1 MKLVIALPLVIWS
14 AVAQAFDWSTPVAV
28 THQGEPLEV
37 RLEVTNLA
45 PVTATQLFPLL
56 ASETAFTERGI
67 DRPEY
72 LSGLTYA
79 VDATRG
85 RVALVIRT
93 ATAWTQPDL
102 TTLVEVFTPAGPVL
116 IPVSVQ
122 VAQKPTA
129 SSVVATE
136 EPIRESPVEAPVV
149 SPAVEGIKPSV
160 ETEGNASNQNVAD
173 VTKPRQQTL
182 LVQNG
187 STLWRLAKRVQPPN
201 LTIEQVMMALYDEN
215 PSAFEYNNVNAL
227 EKGKTLVIPTQ
238 ARMEQESALN
248 AKQRFDAHMKAP
260 KQDFPR
266 TTPSMPPVVT
276 ATTVPAVTS
285 AEPEVVVEEPAEAK
299 SEPAPTLIQDPI
311 VSSDTPSEV
320 RPMKQEPV
328 DSIATLTSQVVTV
341 IAPEVTELLE
351 KITYLESKLDAM
363 DAKVEAIRSEAKES
377 RQVSQPLAQRQK
389 EQPSTEFDIE
399 EWLPTWEQIDAF
411 FATELGKG
419 VIEEWLPTREQID
432 AFFATELGK
441 GVLIF
446 VAVVI
451 LMWLGLRVYSRQEP
465 MQTASNREPSAS
477 PLAQVAPTESLSMA
491 AEIQAPATSDV
502 GSEAL
507 ESAIERLK
515 SKIEDPAKVQ
525 EAEEL
530 YSAGDDSLID
540 AFSADALNQNPEWGE
555 DPDDEADVAA
565 HQLELAQNYLDMGM
579 TQTAIELLQR
589 VSVSPDQASAE
600 KARALLDVHQ
610 S

>member
-14 AVAQAFDWSTPVAV
+14 VVAQAFDWSTPVAV

-45 PVTATQLFPLL
+45 PVSATQLFPLL

-79 VDATRG
+79 VDTTGG

-129 SSVVATE
+129 ASVVATE
-136 EPIRESPVEAPVV
+136 EPKRESSVEAPVV
-149 SPAVEGIKPSV
+149 SPAVEGTKPSV
-160 ETEGNASNQNVAD
+160 ETEENARNQNGAD
-173 VTKPRQQTL
+173 VVKPRQQTL

-215 PSAFEYNNVNAL
+215 PGAFEYNNVNAL
-227 EKGKTLVIPTQ
+227 EKGKTLVIPSQ

-266 TTPSMPPVVT
+266 TTPSRPQAITATPEPVVT
-276 ATTVPAVTS
+276 P

-299 SEPAPTLIQDPI
+299 SEPAPTVKQDPS
-311 VSSDTPSEV
+311 VSSDTPTDTQS
-320 RPMKQEPV
+320 MKQEPV
-328 DSIATLTSQVVTV
+328 DSIATLAPQVVTV
-341 IAPEVTELLE
+341 ITPEVTELLE
-351 KITYLESKLDAM
+351 KITSLESKLDAM

-377 RQVSQPLAQRQK
+377 RQVSQPLPQRQV
-389 EQPSTEFDIE
+389 EQPSTEFD
-399 EWLPTWEQIDAF
+399 L
-411 FATELGKG
+411 
-419 VIEEWLPTREQID
+419 EEWLPTREQID

-451 LMWLGLRVYSRQEP
+451 LMWLGLRVYGRQEP
-465 MQTASNREPSAS
+465 MQTASRRAPSAP
-477 PLAQVAPTESLSMA
+477 PLAEAAPTESLSVA
-491 AEIQAPATSDV
+491 AEIQGPATSDV

-515 SKIEDPAKVQ
+515 SKIEDPAKFQ

>member
-14 AVAQAFDWSTPVAV
+14 VVAQAFDWSTPVAV

-45 PVTATQLFPLL
+45 PVSATQLFPLL

-79 VDATRG
+79 VDTTGG

-116 IPVSVQ
+116 IPISVQ

-136 EPIRESPVEAPVV
+136 EPKPESSVEAPVV
-149 SPAVEGIKPSV
+149 SPAVEGTKSSV
-160 ETEGNASNQNVAD
+160 ETEENARNQNGAD
-173 VTKPRQQTL
+173 VVNPRQQTL

-215 PSAFEYNNVNAL
+215 PGAFEYNNVNAL
-227 EKGKTLVIPTQ
+227 EKGKTLVIPSQ

-266 TTPSMPPVVT
+266 TTPSRPQAITATPEPVVT
-276 ATTVPAVTS
+276 P

-299 SEPAPTLIQDPI
+299 SEPAPTVKQDPS
-311 VSSDTPSEV
+311 VRSDTPTDTQS
-320 RPMKQEPV
+320 MKQEPV
-328 DSIATLTSQVVTV
+328 DSIATLAPQVVTV
-341 IAPEVTELLE
+341 ITPEVTELLE
-351 KITYLESKLDAM
+351 KITSLESKLDAM

-377 RQVSQPLAQRQK
+377 RQVSQPLPQRQM
-389 EQPSTEFDIE
+389 EQPSTELD
-399 EWLPTWEQIDAF
+399 L
-411 FATELGKG
+411 
-419 VIEEWLPTREQID
+419 EEWLPTREQID

-451 LMWLGLRVYSRQEP
+451 LMWLGLRVYGRQEP
-465 MQTASNREPSAS
+465 MQTASHRVPSAP
-477 PLAQVAPTESLSMA
+477 PLAEAAPAESLRAA

-515 SKIEDPAKVQ
+515 SKIEDPAKFQ

>member
-14 AVAQAFDWSTPVAV
+14 VVAQAFDWSTPVAV

-45 PVTATQLFPLL
+45 PVSATQLFPLL

-79 VDATRG
+79 VDTTGG
-85 RVALVIRT
+85 RIALVIRT

-136 EPIRESPVEAPVV
+136 ESKRESSVEASVV
-149 SPAVEGIKPSV
+149 SPAVEGTKPSV
-160 ETEGNASNQNVAD
+160 ETEENARKKNGAD
-173 VTKPRQQTL
+173 VVKPRQQTL

-215 PSAFEYNNVNAL
+215 SGAFEYNNVNAL
-227 EKGKTLVIPTQ
+227 EKGKTLVIPSQ

-266 TTPSMPPVVT
+266 TTPSRPQAITATPEPVVT
-276 ATTVPAVTS
+276 PV
-285 AEPEVVVEEPAEAK
+285 EPEVVVEESAEAK
-299 SEPAPTLIQDPI
+299 SEPAPTVEQDPS
-311 VSSDTPSEV
+311 VSSDTPTDTQS
-320 RPMKQEPV
+320 MKQEPV
-328 DSIATLTSQVVTV
+328 DSIATLVPQVVTV
-341 IAPEVTELLE
+341 ITPEVTELLE
-351 KITYLESKLDAM
+351 KITSLESKLDAM

-377 RQVSQPLAQRQK
+377 RQVSQPLPQRQM
-389 EQPSTEFDIE
+389 EQPSTEFD
-399 EWLPTWEQIDAF
+399 L
-411 FATELGKG
+411 
-419 VIEEWLPTREQID
+419 EEWLPTREQID

-451 LMWLGLRVYSRQEP
+451 LMWLGLRVYGRQEP
-465 MQTASNREPSAS
+465 MQTASHRA
-477 PLAQVAPTESLSMA
+477 PLAPPLAEAAPTESLSA
-491 AEIQAPATSDV
+491 ATEIQAPVTGDV

-515 SKIEDPAKVQ
+515 SKIEDPAKFQ

>member
-14 AVAQAFDWSTPVAV
+14 VVAQAFDWSTPVAV

-45 PVTATQLFPLL
+45 PVSATQLFPLL

-79 VDATRG
+79 VDTTGG

-136 EPIRESPVEAPVV
+136 EPKRESSVEAPVV
-149 SPAVEGIKPSV
+149 SPAVEGTKPSV
-160 ETEGNASNQNVAD
+160 ETEENARNQNGAD
-173 VTKPRQQTL
+173 VVKPRQQTL

-215 PSAFEYNNVNAL
+215 PGAFEYNNVNAL
-227 EKGKTLVIPTQ
+227 EKGKTLVIPSQ

-266 TTPSMPPVVT
+266 TTPSRPQAITATPEPVVT
-276 ATTVPAVTS
+276 P

-299 SEPAPTLIQDPI
+299 SEPAPTVKQDPS
-311 VSSDTPSEV
+311 VRSDTPTDTQS
-320 RPMKQEPV
+320 MKQEPV
-328 DSIATLTSQVVTV
+328 DSIATLAPQVVTV
-341 IAPEVTELLE
+341 ITPEVTELLE
-351 KITYLESKLDAM
+351 KITSLESKLDAM

-377 RQVSQPLAQRQK
+377 RQVSQPLPQRQM
-389 EQPSTEFDIE
+389 EQPSTELD
-399 EWLPTWEQIDAF
+399 L
-411 FATELGKG
+411 
-419 VIEEWLPTREQID
+419 EEWLPTREQID

-451 LMWLGLRVYSRQEP
+451 LMWLGLRVYGRQEP
-465 MQTASNREPSAS
+465 MQTASHRAPSAP
-477 PLAQVAPTESLSMA
+477 PLAEAAPAESLRAA

-515 SKIEDPAKVQ
+515 SKIEDPAKFQ

>member
-14 AVAQAFDWSTPVAV
+14 VVAQAFDWSTPVAV

-45 PVTATQLFPLL
+45 PVSATQLFPLL

-79 VDATRG
+79 VDTTGG
-85 RVALVIRT
+85 RIALVIRT

-136 EPIRESPVEAPVV
+136 EPKRESSVEASVV
-149 SPAVEGIKPSV
+149 SPAVEGTKPSV
-160 ETEGNASNQNVAD
+160 ETEENARKKNGAD
-173 VTKPRQQTL
+173 VVKPRQQTL

-215 PSAFEYNNVNAL
+215 PGAFEYNNVNAL
-227 EKGKTLVIPTQ
+227 EKGKTLVIPSQ

-266 TTPSMPPVVT
+266 TTPSRPQAITATPEPVVT
-276 ATTVPAVTS
+276 PV
-285 AEPEVVVEEPAEAK
+285 EPEVVVEESAEAK
-299 SEPAPTLIQDPI
+299 SEPAPTVKQDPS
-311 VSSDTPSEV
+311 VSSDTPTDTQS
-320 RPMKQEPV
+320 MKQEPV
-328 DSIATLTSQVVTV
+328 DSIATLVPQVVTV
-341 IAPEVTELLE
+341 ITPEVTELLE
-351 KITYLESKLDAM
+351 KITSLESKLDAM

-377 RQVSQPLAQRQK
+377 RQVSQPLPQRQM
-389 EQPSTEFDIE
+389 EQPSTEFD
-399 EWLPTWEQIDAF
+399 L
-411 FATELGKG
+411 
-419 VIEEWLPTREQID
+419 EEWLPTREQID

-451 LMWLGLRVYSRQEP
+451 LMWRGLRVYGRQEP
-465 MQTASNREPSAS
+465 MQTDSHRAPSA
-477 PLAQVAPTESLSMA
+477 PLLAEVAPTESLSAA

-515 SKIEDPAKVQ
+515 SKIEDPAKFQ

-579 TQTAIELLQR
+579 TQTAIELLQQ

>member
-14 AVAQAFDWSTPVAV
+14 VVAQAFDWSTPVAV

-37 RLEVTNLA
+37 RLEVTKLA
-45 PVTATQLFPLL
+45 PVSATQLFPLL

-79 VDATRG
+79 VDTTGG
-85 RVALVIRT
+85 RIALVIRT

-136 EPIRESPVEAPVV
+136 ESKRESSVEASVV
-149 SPAVEGIKPSV
+149 SPAVEGTKPSV
-160 ETEGNASNQNVAD
+160 ETEENARKKNGAD
-173 VTKPRQQTL
+173 VVKPRQQTL

-215 PSAFEYNNVNAL
+215 SGAFEYNNVNAL
-227 EKGKTLVIPTQ
+227 EKGKTLVIPSQ

-266 TTPSMPPVVT
+266 TTPSRPQAITATPEPVVT
-276 ATTVPAVTS
+276 PV
-285 AEPEVVVEEPAEAK
+285 EPEVVVEESAEAK
-299 SEPAPTLIQDPI
+299 SEPAPTVEQDPS
-311 VSSDTPSEV
+311 VSSDTPTDTQS
-320 RPMKQEPV
+320 MKQEPV
-328 DSIATLTSQVVTV
+328 DSIATLVPQVVTV
-341 IAPEVTELLE
+341 ITPEVTELLE
-351 KITYLESKLDAM
+351 KITSLESKLDAM

-377 RQVSQPLAQRQK
+377 RQVNQPLPQRQM
-389 EQPSTEFDIE
+389 EQPSTEFD
-399 EWLPTWEQIDAF
+399 L
-411 FATELGKG
+411 
-419 VIEEWLPTREQID
+419 EEWLPTREQID

-451 LMWLGLRVYSRQEP
+451 LMWLGLRVYGRQEP
-465 MQTASNREPSAS
+465 MQTASHRA
-477 PLAQVAPTESLSMA
+477 PLAPPLAEAAPTESLSA
-491 AEIQAPATSDV
+491 ATEIQAPVTGDV

-515 SKIEDPAKVQ
+515 SKIEDPAKFQ

>member
-14 AVAQAFDWSTPVAV
+14 VVAQAFDWSTPVAV

-37 RLEVTNLA
+37 RLEVTKLA
-45 PVTATQLFPLL
+45 PVSATQLFPLL

-136 EPIRESPVEAPVV
+136 EPKRESPAEALVV
-149 SPAVEGIKPSV
+149 SPAVEGTKPSV
-160 ETEGNASNQNVAD
+160 ETEENARNQNGAD
-173 VTKPRQQTL
+173 VVKPRQQTL

-215 PSAFEYNNVNAL
+215 PGAFEYNNVNAL
-227 EKGKTLVIPTQ
+227 EKGKTLVIPSQ

-266 TTPSMPPVVT
+266 TTPSMPPVIT
-276 ATTVPAVTS
+276 ATPEPVVTPV
-285 AEPEVVVEEPAEAK
+285 EPEVVVEESAEAK
-299 SEPAPTLIQDPI
+299 SEPAPTVKQDPS
-311 VSSDTPSEV
+311 VSSDTPTDTQS
-320 RPMKQEPV
+320 MKQEPV
-328 DSIATLTSQVVTV
+328 DSIATLAPQVVTV
-341 IAPEVTELLE
+341 ITPEVTELLE
-351 KITYLESKLDAM
+351 KITSLESKLDAM

-377 RQVSQPLAQRQK
+377 RQVSQPLPQRQM
-389 EQPSTEFDIE
+389 EQPSTEFD
-399 EWLPTWEQIDAF
+399 L
-411 FATELGKG
+411 
-419 VIEEWLPTREQID
+419 EEWLPTREQID

-451 LMWLGLRVYSRQEP
+451 LMWLGLRVYGRQEP
-465 MQTASNREPSAS
+465 MQTASHRA
-477 PLAQVAPTESLSMA
+477 PLAPPLAEAAPTESLSA
-491 AEIQAPATSDV
+491 ATEIQAPVTGDV

-515 SKIEDPAKVQ
+515 SKIEDPAKFQ

>member
-14 AVAQAFDWSTPVAV
+14 VVAQAFDWSTPVAV

-45 PVTATQLFPLL
+45 PVSATQLFPLL

-79 VDATRG
+79 VDTTGG

-136 EPIRESPVEAPVV
+136 EPKPESSVEAPVV
-149 SPAVEGIKPSV
+149 SPAVEGTKPSV
-160 ETEGNASNQNVAD
+160 EAEENARNRNGTD
-173 VTKPRQQTL
+173 VVKPRQQTL

-215 PSAFEYNNVNAL
+215 PGAFEYNNVNAL
-227 EKGKTLVIPTQ
+227 EKGKTLVIPSQ

-266 TTPSMPPVVT
+266 TTPSRPQAITATPEPVVT
-276 ATTVPAVTS
+276 P

-299 SEPAPTLIQDPI
+299 SEPAPTVKQDPS
-311 VSSDTPSEV
+311 VSSDTPTDPQS
-320 RPMKQEPV
+320 MKQEPV
-328 DSIATLTSQVVTV
+328 DSIATLAPQVVTV
-341 IAPEVTELLE
+341 ITPEVTELLE
-351 KITYLESKLDAM
+351 KITSLESKLDAM

-377 RQVSQPLAQRQK
+377 RQVSQPLPQRQM
-389 EQPSTEFDIE
+389 EQPSTEFD
-399 EWLPTWEQIDAF
+399 L
-411 FATELGKG
+411 
-419 VIEEWLPTREQID
+419 EEWLPTREQID

-451 LMWLGLRVYSRQEP
+451 LMWLGLRVYGRQEP
-465 MQTASNREPSAS
+465 MQTASHRAPSAP
-477 PLAQVAPTESLSMA
+477 PLAEAAPTESLSAA
-491 AEIQAPATSDV
+491 AEIQGPSTSDV

-515 SKIEDPAKVQ
+515 SKIEDPAKFQ

>member
-14 AVAQAFDWSTPVAV
+14 VVAQAFDWSTPVAV

-37 RLEVTNLA
+37 RLEVTKLA
-45 PVTATQLFPLL
+45 PVSATQLFPLL

-79 VDATRG
+79 VDTTGG
-85 RVALVIRT
+85 RIALVIRT

-136 EPIRESPVEAPVV
+136 EPKRESSVEASVV
-149 SPAVEGIKPSV
+149 SPAVEGTKPSV
-160 ETEGNASNQNVAD
+160 ETEENARNQNGAD
-173 VTKPRQQTL
+173 VVKPRQQTL

-215 PSAFEYNNVNAL
+215 PGAFEYNNVNAL
-227 EKGKTLVIPTQ
+227 EKGKTLVIPSQ

-328 DSIATLTSQVVTV
+328 DSIATLAPQVVTV
-341 IAPEVTELLE
+341 ITPEVTELLE
-351 KITYLESKLDAM
+351 KITSLESKLDAM

-377 RQVSQPLAQRQK
+377 RQVNQPLPQRQM
-389 EQPSTEFDIE
+389 EQPSTEFD
-399 EWLPTWEQIDAF
+399 L
-411 FATELGKG
+411 
-419 VIEEWLPTREQID
+419 EEWLPTREQID

-451 LMWLGLRVYSRQEP
+451 LMWLGLRVYGRQEP
-465 MQTASNREPSAS
+465 MQTASHRAPSAP
-477 PLAQVAPTESLSMA
+477 PLAEAAPTESLSA
-491 AEIQAPATSDV
+491 ASEIQAPETSDV

-515 SKIEDPAKVQ
+515 SKIEDPAKFQ

-565 HQLELAQNYLDMGM
+565 HQLELAENYLDMGM
-579 TQTAIELLQR
+579 IQTAIELLQR

>member
-14 AVAQAFDWSTPVAV
+14 VVAQAFDWSTPVAV

-37 RLEVTNLA
+37 RLEVTKLA
-45 PVTATQLFPLL
+45 PVSATQLFPLL

-79 VDATRG
+79 VDTTGG
-85 RVALVIRT
+85 RIALVIRT

-215 PSAFEYNNVNAL
+215 PGAFEYNNVNAL
-227 EKGKTLVIPTQ
+227 EKGKTLVIPSQ

-266 TTPSMPPVVT
+266 TTPSRPQAITATPEPVVT
-276 ATTVPAVTS
+276 PV
-285 AEPEVVVEEPAEAK
+285 EPEVVVEESAEAK
-299 SEPAPTLIQDPI
+299 SEPAPTVEQDPS
-311 VSSDTPSEV
+311 VSSDTPTDTQS
-320 RPMKQEPV
+320 MKQEPV
-328 DSIATLTSQVVTV
+328 DSIATLVPQVVTV
-341 IAPEVTELLE
+341 ITPEVTELLE
-351 KITYLESKLDAM
+351 KITSLESKLDAM

-377 RQVSQPLAQRQK
+377 RQVNQPLPQRQM
-389 EQPSTEFDIE
+389 EQPSTEFD
-399 EWLPTWEQIDAF
+399 L
-411 FATELGKG
+411 
-419 VIEEWLPTREQID
+419 EEWLPTREQID

>member
-14 AVAQAFDWSTPVAV
+14 VVAQAFDWSTPVAV

-45 PVTATQLFPLL
+45 PVSATQLFPLL

-79 VDATRG
+79 VDTTGG
-85 RVALVIRT
+85 RIALVIRT

-129 SSVVATE
+129 ASVVATE
-136 EPIRESPVEAPVV
+136 EPKRESSVEAPVV
-149 SPAVEGIKPSV
+149 SPAVEGTKPSV
-160 ETEGNASNQNVAD
+160 ETEENARNQNGAD
-173 VTKPRQQTL
+173 VVKPRQQTL

-215 PSAFEYNNVNAL
+215 PGAFEYNNVNAL
-227 EKGKTLVIPTQ
+227 EKGKTLVIPSQ

-266 TTPSMPPVVT
+266 TTPSKSQAITATPEPVVT
-276 ATTVPAVTS
+276 P
-285 AEPEVVVEEPAEAK
+285 AEPEVMVEEPAEAK
-299 SEPAPTLIQDPI
+299 SEPAPTVKQDPS
-311 VSSDTPSEV
+311 VSSDTPTDTLS
-320 RPMKQEPV
+320 MKQEPV
-328 DSIATLTSQVVTV
+328 DSIATLAPQVVTV
-341 IAPEVTELLE
+341 ITPEVTELLE
-351 KITYLESKLDAM
+351 KITSLESKLDAM

-377 RQVSQPLAQRQK
+377 RQVSQPLPQRQM
-389 EQPSTEFDIE
+389 EQPSTEFD
-399 EWLPTWEQIDAF
+399 L
-411 FATELGKG
+411 
-419 VIEEWLPTREQID
+419 EEWLPTREQID

-451 LMWLGLRVYSRQEP
+451 LMWLGLRVYGRQEP
-465 MQTASNREPSAS
+465 MQTASHRAPSAP
-477 PLAQVAPTESLSMA
+477 PLAEAAPTESLSA
-491 AEIQAPATSDV
+491 ASEIQAPETSDV

-515 SKIEDPAKVQ
+515 SKIEDPAKFQ

-565 HQLELAQNYLDMGM
+565 HQLELAENYLDMGM
-579 TQTAIELLQR
+579 IQTAIELLQR

>member
-14 AVAQAFDWSTPVAV
+14 VVAQAFDWSTPVAV

-37 RLEVTNLA
+37 RLEVTKLA
-45 PVTATQLFPLL
+45 PVSATQLFPLL

-79 VDATRG
+79 VDTTGG
-85 RVALVIRT
+85 RIALVIRT

-136 EPIRESPVEAPVV
+136 EPIREPPVEAPVV
-149 SPAVEGIKPSV
+149 SPAVEGTKPIV

-215 PSAFEYNNVNAL
+215 PGAFEYNNVNAL
-227 EKGKTLVIPTQ
+227 EKGKTLVIPSQ

-266 TTPSMPPVVT
+266 TTPSMPPVIT
-276 ATTVPAVTS
+276 ATPEPVVTP

-299 SEPAPTLIQDPI
+299 SEPAPTVIQDPS
-311 VSSDTPSEV
+311 VSSDTPTDTQS
-320 RPMKQEPV
+320 MKQEPV
-328 DSIATLTSQVVTV
+328 DSIATLAPQVVTV
-341 IAPEVTELLE
+341 ITPEVTELLE
-351 KITYLESKLDAM
+351 KITSLESKLDAM

-377 RQVSQPLAQRQK
+377 RQVSQPLPQRQM
-389 EQPSTEFDIE
+389 EQPSTEFD
-399 EWLPTWEQIDAF
+399 L
-411 FATELGKG
+411 
-419 VIEEWLPTREQID
+419 EEWLPTREQID

-451 LMWLGLRVYSRQEP
+451 LMWLGLRVYGRQEP
-465 MQTASNREPSAS
+465 MQTASHRAPSAP
-477 PLAQVAPTESLSMA
+477 PLAEAAPTESLSA
-491 AEIQAPATSDV
+491 ASEIQAPETSDV

-515 SKIEDPAKVQ
+515 SKIEDPAKFQ

-565 HQLELAQNYLDMGM
+565 HQLELAENYLDMGM
-579 TQTAIELLQR
+579 IQTAIELLQR